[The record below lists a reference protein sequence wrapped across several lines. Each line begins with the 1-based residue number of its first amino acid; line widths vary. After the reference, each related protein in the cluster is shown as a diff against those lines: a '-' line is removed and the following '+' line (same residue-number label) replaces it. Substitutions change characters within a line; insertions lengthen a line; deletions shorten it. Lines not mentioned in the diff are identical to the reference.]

1 VVDGDEDGPQPRR
14 RLAGGPKATVTTAG
28 TVHAVVTNDDG
39 IGSEGLR
46 MLAYAAVRAGWDV
59 VVAAP
64 DRQASGSGAAM
75 TAVQADGQVVVERH
89 KLPGIE
95 TVPAYAV
102 QAAPGFIAFTAVR
115 GAFGRRPDYLLSG
128 INAGPN
134 TGRAVLHSGT
144 VGAAMTAA
152 TYGVRAAA
160 FSLDVS
166 DPVGTERWG
175 PASDVALEILPV
187 LSNVPPGIV
196 LNVNIPGAPSG
207 RIQGIRQAR
216 LAEGGAVEL
225 SIIRA
230 AAGNLHV
237 TVAETGKEPAP
248 GTDSALLAAG
258 YAVVT
263 AIRPVCEVT
272 SADLPWPAG

>member
-1 VVDGDEDGPQPRR
+1 MAYDPERG
-14 RLAGGPKATVTTAG
+14 AG

-46 MLAYAAVRAGWDV
+46 MLAWAAVRAGWEV

-64 DRQASGSGAAM
+64 HRQASGSGAAM
-75 TAVQADGQVVVERH
+75 TAVQADGKVIVERH
-89 KLPGIE
+89 RLPGIE

-128 INAGPN
+128 INLGPN
-134 TGRAVLHSGT
+134 TGKAVLHSGT

-152 TYGVRAAA
+152 TNGIRAAA

-166 DPVGTERWG
+166 DAADDRHWRL
-175 PASDVALEILPV
+175 AADVAGEILPA
-187 LSNVPPGIV
+187 LRDVPPGIL
-196 LNVNIPGAPSG
+196 LNVNIPSPPRG

-216 LAEGGAVEL
+216 LADAGAVEL
-225 SIIRA
+225 SIA
-230 AAGNLHV
+230 ETAVGYLHV
-237 TVAETGKEPAP
+237 TMAETGEQPAP

-258 YAVVT
+258 YAAVT
-263 AIRPVCEVT
+263 ALRPVCEMPL
-272 SADLPWPAG
+272 ADLPWPDPERSGPPGG

>member
-1 VVDGDEDGPQPRR
+1 M
-14 RLAGGPKATVTTAG
+14 AG

-75 TAVQADGQVVVERH
+75 
-89 KLPGIE
+89 I
-95 TVPAYAV
+95 

-166 DPVGTERWG
+166 DPVGTEHWG

-187 LSNVPPGIV
+187 LSDVPPGIV

-230 AAGNLHV
+230 TAGNLHV
-237 TVAETGKEPAP
+237 TVAETGKQPAP

-258 YAVVT
+258 YVVVT

>member
-1 VVDGDEDGPQPRR
+1 M
-14 RLAGGPKATVTTAG
+14 AG

-64 DRQASGSGAAM
+64 DREASGSGAAM
-75 TAVQADGQVVVERH
+75 TAVRADGEVVVERH
-89 KLPGIE
+89 RLPGIE

-102 QAAPGFIAFTAVR
+102 QAAPGFIAFTAVH

-128 INAGPN
+128 INLGPN
-134 TGRAVLHSGT
+134 TGRVVLHSGT

-166 DPVGTERWG
+166 GPVDSEHWR

-187 LSNVPPGIV
+187 LRDLPTGIV
-196 LNVNIPGAPSG
+196 LNVNIPHAPPG
-207 RIQGIRQAR
+207 RIQGIRRAR
-216 LAEGGAVEL
+216 LAEDGAVEP
-225 SIIRA
+225 SI
-230 AAGNLHV
+230 AGATAGRLHV
-237 TVAETGKEPAP
+237 TLAETGKQPAP

-258 YAVVT
+258 FAVVT
-263 AIRPVCEVT
+263 AIRPLCEVT
-272 SADLPWPAG
+272 SADLPWPSG